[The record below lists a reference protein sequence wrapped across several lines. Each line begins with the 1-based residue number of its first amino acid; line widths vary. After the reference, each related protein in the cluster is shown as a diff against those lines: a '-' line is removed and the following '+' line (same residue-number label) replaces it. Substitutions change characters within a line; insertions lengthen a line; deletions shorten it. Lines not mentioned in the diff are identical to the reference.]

1 MGVSYKTEVNGALIP
16 LGEVDVIAVFAQI
29 GEYLALTRIFI
40 HPVPVDLADI
50 FRHAAGKFGG
60 HGVFPAG
67 PGGKRRADG
76 NGRVLLHK
84 SGDGFLVGLV
94 AGLAA
99 PPAHAQGHFAV
110 GGLGGNSG
118 RRGCGGRGAAA
129 SAGGQQAGRTG
140 SAGSFQKLVTGDRFA
155 HGSSSCCFV

>member
-16 LGEVDVIAVFAQI
+16 LGEVDVIAVFAQV
-29 GEYLALTRIFI
+29 GKYLALTRIFV

-50 FRHAAGKFGG
+50 FRPAAGKFGG
-60 HGVFPAG
+60 HGIFPTG
-67 PGGKRRADG
+67 PCRKGWVHRDVA
-76 NGRVLLHK
+76 VIFHK
-84 SGDGFLVGLV
+84 SSDGFLVGLV

-110 GGLGGNSG
+110 GGRGGNSG

-140 SAGSFQKLVTGDRFA
+140 SAGSFQELVTGDRFA